1 MSKKVVL
8 LGDVGTDHSGFPPT
22 PVIAGSPDV
31 LIDGKPVARVGDPLA
46 PHSKPKHPPHPRAIA
61 AGSRTVLINGIP
73 AAVTGGAISCGGVT
87 IGSGSVVIGDT
98 YTPAQF
104 SGISPA
110 PVKPASK
117 AEASYA
123 SRADGGAIGSLSSPQ
138 SANSN
143 GLARGDSGAV
153 AGGSVVS
160 GASKQTSED
169 QPQKTTVEPG
179 FHVVQSPMSKTT
191 LLAALY
197 GDASAKPDSFERL
210 NPGLGGQVLPGEM
223 IVLGDPEGMECTR
236 EEADLM
242 EVAAQVNAQV
252 RSLDQGEAQFIVKYY
267 DLLEAITS
275 TGSAGLGAGAVMVGK
290 QIDSIKATL
299 MEVERLHQE
308 SYRKHGHLNHPDFFE
323 KRRALFKKLD
333 FSLGS
338 LARKGMSLDDDARL
352 KRALGLSSKS
362 IVHNWK
368 AAGVGEIPGYATNYE
383 RLASGARYAKS
394 IGYLS
399 VGLDVTASGM
409 KIHAACTKGRA
420 SECRRVKYTEGGRL
434 SGAAVGGGAGAF
446 FGPFACGVIGVGTGG
461 IGGVACGIIMAG
473 VGGFAGGEVGGN
485 TGEGIGEVI
494 YEVTN
499 DE

>member
-61 AGSRTVLINGIP
+61 AGSIP

-110 PVKPASK
+110 PLKPASK

-138 SANSN
+138 SANPN
-143 GLARGDSGAV
+143 GLARGDSSAV
-153 AGGSVVS
+153 VGGQIVS
-160 GASKQTSED
+160 GASDQDSED

-223 IVLGDPEGMECTR
+223 IVLGDQEGMECTR

-252 RSLDQGEAQFIVKYY
+252 RALDQDEAQFIVKYY

-275 TGSAGLGAGAVMVGK
+275 TGSAGLGAGAVMVGR
-290 QIDSIKATL
+290 QIGSIEKTL
-299 MEVERLHQE
+299 KNIERLHQE
-308 SYRKHGHLNHPDFFE
+308 SYRKHGHLNHPEFFE
-323 KRRALFKKLD
+323 KRRALFKELD

-338 LARKGMSLDDDARL
+338 VARQGMSLDDDAKL

-362 IVHNWK
+362 IVHSWK
-368 AAGVGEIPGYATNYE
+368 TAGVGGIPGYATHYE
-383 RLASGARYAKS
+383 RLATGARYARNV
-394 IGYLS
+394 GYL
-399 VGLDVTASGM
+399 GITLDVSMSAL
-409 KIHAACTKGRA
+409 KIKEACTADDDK
-420 SECRRVKYTEGGRL
+420 ECQVVAYREGGKL
-434 SGAAVGGGAGAF
+434 IGSSGFGAAGGALAAGCTMVAVTS
-446 FGPFACGVIGVGTGG
+446 AG
-461 IGGVACGIIMAG
+461 IGGVACVVIVGGLGAAGGSYFGAG
-473 VGGFAGGEVGGN
+473 VGEA
-485 TGEGIGEVI
+485 TGEIVRKSIHE
-494 YEVTN
+494 
-499 DE
+499 